1 MVVVNAARVK
11 VTGNKLS
18 QKRYYRHSNYPGG
31 LREETLGDLLARRP
45 ERVIEMAVK
54 GMLPH
59 NRLGNA
65 MYRKLKVYSSRP
77 PPSGPASSWAR

>member
-1 MVVVNAARVK
+1 MNAARVK
-11 VTGNKLS
+11 VTGNKLT

-45 ERVIEMAVK
+45 ERVIEIAVK

-59 NRLGNA
+59 NKLGNA
-65 MYRKLKVYSSRP
+65 MYRKLKVYRR
-77 PPSGPASSWAR
+77 SGPSPQGPAPAGRE